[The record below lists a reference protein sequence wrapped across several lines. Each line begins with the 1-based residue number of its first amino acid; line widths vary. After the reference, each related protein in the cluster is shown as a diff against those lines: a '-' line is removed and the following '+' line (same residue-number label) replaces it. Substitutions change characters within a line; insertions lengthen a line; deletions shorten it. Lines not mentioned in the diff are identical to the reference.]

1 MQENRKQK
9 TDVDNK
15 PDDVY
20 NLIMKNIVPD
30 ADALYLQNPSNLL
43 YFSKY
48 NNADAKILIIG
59 DERFYFT
66 DARYFEEVETLPFIK
81 KNIIDFYSFIQK
93 KNIRVLATDVSVT
106 IDEYE
111 KLLKYGVKSIN
122 NVKNNIEKLRSIKT
136 NKEIELIEKAQ
147 KITDKTFTDI
157 IPYIKDNMTEKELDG
172 ILKSLLYKNGADDLA
187 FQPIVAFGKNTSK
200 PHAHPEY
207 NRLRTGDPITLDFGA
222 KFGGYCSDMTRTV
235 FFGNP
240 GNEITSVYNVIL
252 TAQIEAIEKLHAGIT
267 GAEGQKIVVDFFEK
281 LGVREYF
288 THSLGHSLGIDIHEN
303 PCLSAKNFEPIP
315 ENAVLSVEPGL
326 YFRKKFGIRIE
337 DIVVFT
343 KTGVRNLTNSEKKMI
358 II

>member
-1 MQENRKQK
+1 
-9 TDVDNK
+9 
-15 PDDVY
+15 
-20 NLIMKNIVPD
+20 MKNIVSE
-30 ADALYLQNPSNLL
+30 ADGLYIQNPSNLF

-48 NNADAKILIIG
+48 SNADAKILVIG
-59 DERFYFT
+59 DEQFYFT
-66 DARYFEEVETLPFIK
+66 DARYFEEVETLPFII
-81 KNIIDFYSFIQK
+81 KNIVDFYTFIQK

-111 KLLKYGVKSIN
+111 TLSKYGVQSVK
-122 NVKNNIEKLRSIKT
+122 NVKNEIDKLRSVKTIQEIK
-136 NKEIELIEKAQ
+136 LIEKAQ
-147 KITDKTFTDI
+147 KITDKTFTDV
-157 IPYIKDNMTEKELDG
+157 IPYIKENITEKELDS

-187 FQPIVAFGKNTSK
+187 FEPIVAFGKNTSK

-207 NRLRTGDPITLDFGA
+207 NRLRLGDPITLDFGA

-240 GNEITSVYNVIL
+240 DNEMRRIYNVVL
-252 TAQIEAIEKLHAGIT
+252 TAQTNAIEELHAGMT
-267 GAEGQKIVVDFFEK
+267 GAEGQKTVTEFFEK

-326 YFRKKFGIRIE
+326 YFQKNFGVRIE